1 MRLNSL
7 SIRVNE
13 VPIRVISFK
22 DGLSIITNKK
32 GVGRSGNSVGKSTL
46 SRIIDYLFLGSIDPI
61 YIDEEF
67 SKPNET
73 IESLFKNSIVEAE
86 LIFIGLDNVLHQIS
100 RNLCINN
107 ADCKYYF
114 DGEKI
119 IKKEYEVKLQSVF
132 FAITTRRPSIR
143 FLAPKFIRNE
153 SHRMLNTTKFLD
165 EHQSSK
171 DYSELFIYLFGFQN
185 TNLLTEK
192 RDAANLI
199 KKRDRNKTS
208 INAIIREQK
217 PQSLIISYKTEIKE
231 LEEQFLKFDYS
242 PEYNDPISYLNELQ
256 ENENRLTERILS
268 IDRKISNIIDT
279 TKILT
284 DEGVNYL
291 SNELKEIYEFAGVS
305 IESGIREYEEV
316 ILFHKNLVVKKK
328 NYLTINLPSLEKIKD
343 IYLSK
348 LNVIQE
354 NKVKVFSNLRS
365 KEHIQR
371 ISESLK
377 TLGELKE
384 SLGKIEGVFDQQVK
398 ANLDSNIAH
407 ESLTSILKQIEPEFS
422 NVILFESEFNKEF
435 KRITSLV
442 HGEEYSFNL
451 NFDMVNGNCNLEVIN
466 NSPNPEGGKKKAE
479 VIAFDLSYIYT
490 VYETK
495 SKRPNFVFHD
505 SIEDIDQKQ
514 VDVLFE
520 LARKLHGQQIVSMLS
535 ENLSEEMYK
544 KYYEDIVLFLSDDD
558 MFFKV

>member
-119 IKKEYEVKLQSVF
+119 NKKEYEVKLQSVF

-217 PQSLIISYKTEIKE
+217 PQSLIQSYKTEIKE

-316 ILFHKNLVVKKK
+316 ILFHKNLVGKKK

-371 ISESLK
+371 ITENLK

-490 VYETK
+490 VFETK